1 MTQAATAAPATGI
14 KRRWPRVAIAVVL
27 VLLGALGICELMGW
41 PFLATPLAKLLSDKL
56 DRRVSF
62 SAPDNISVASD
73 GFSVRF
79 LGGISAHLPFLE
91 IAAPPWSQVPHLV
104 RARDVSLDL
113 RYIDLWRTREDQPL
127 RIERLQAV
135 ELDSELERLAD
146 GRASWKFKPQTV
158 PDPNPLRPLAIP
170 VFGRLQVNK
179 GTLHYRDVPLKIDVN
194 AQLSLVDGAT
204 ALTTSPVPQPT
215 AAGPVAANTAPVNA
229 LRLNATGRYRNL
241 PLKVELV
248 SSGLLPW
255 AAEGAA
261 AVAVPLTLDATIGT
275 AVLAFKGTAADALH
289 LGGFSGRFT
298 LKGPS
303 LAAVGDP
310 VGVTLPTT
318 PAFRSKGV
326 VVRRGKTWNVVID
339 EAIIGVSHLKGALTY
354 ETDRAVPLLA
364 GQLSGPRLLLADLG
378 PAVGVTPTS
387 AKTATGRVL
396 PDRPF
401 DLPSLRVMDANV
413 LLDFDELDL
422 GSDLLEPLRPMH
434 AHLELADGVLTL
446 RDLAARTATG
456 EFKGDLRLDGRNS
469 VAVWNANLRWKDLQ
483 LERWIHQKRTG
494 NAPPFISGRLS
505 GSTALQGQGRSTAQ
519 ILGTLKGKFNTELR
533 DGAMSHLVIEAA
545 GIDIAQALGLL
556 IKGDKALPVTCGVAD
571 LTAKDGIFRPHVM
584 VIDTPD
590 STFWIDGT
598 LSLATEAIDLRAVV
612 SPKDFS
618 PLALRTPLHVRGTLA
633 KPAVSIEKGPLA
645 RKLATAALLAL
656 ANPLAALLPL
666 LDRGDPDAAK
676 KDAIGCRELVQ
687 RGNARRAMAAGSK

>member
-1 MTQAATAAPATGI
+1 MTQAATATPVVRI
-14 KRRWPRVAIAVVL
+14 KRRWPVIIAVV
-27 VLLGALGICELMGW
+27 VLMLFAAVGICELAGW
-41 PFLATPLAKLLSDKL
+41 PFLAAPLANLLSDKL

-62 SAPDNISVASD
+62 SAPDNAAAGSE

-79 LGGISAHLPFLE
+79 LGGISAHTPFLE
-91 IAAPPWSQVPHLV
+91 IAAPAWSQTPHLL

-127 RIERLQAV
+127 RIERLQAA

-146 GRASWKFKPQTV
+146 GRATWKFKQQIA
-158 PDPNPLRPLAIP
+158 PDPNPPRPLTIP
-170 VFGRLQVNK
+170 VFGRLQVDK

-194 AQLSLVDGAT
+194 AQLSLIDGAT
-204 ALTTSPVPQPT
+204 AVSTAPAPPT
-215 AAGPVAANTAPVNA
+215 KPTGAAAATATPVNA
-229 LRLNATGRYRNL
+229 LRLNAAGRYHNL
-241 PLKVELV
+241 PLKVELA

-255 AAEGAA
+255 AADGALS
-261 AVAVPLTLDATIGT
+261 VAVPLTLDATIGT

-289 LGGFSGRFT
+289 LNGFSGRFT

-310 VGVTLPTT
+310 IGVTLPTT
-318 PAFRSKGV
+318 PAFHSRGV
-326 VVRRGKTWNVVID
+326 VVRQGKTWNVVID
-339 EAIIGVSHLKGALTY
+339 EAIIGASHLKGALTY

-364 GQLSGPRLLLADLG
+364 GKLGGPRLLLADLG

-401 DLPSLRVMDANV
+401 DLPSLRVMDANI
-413 LLDFDELDL
+413 LLDFDVLDL
-422 GSDLLEPLRPMH
+422 GSELLEPLRPMH
-434 AHLELADGVLTL
+434 AHLELAGGVLTL
-446 RDLAARTATG
+446 SDLAARTGGG
-456 EFKGDLRLDGRNS
+456 EFRGSLRLDGRKS
-469 VAVWNANLRWKDLQ
+469 VAVWNADLRWKDLQ
-483 LERWIHQKRTG
+483 LERWIHQTRSG
-494 NAPPFISGRLS
+494 NAPPFISGRLH
-505 GSTALQGQGRSTAQ
+505 GTTALQGQGRSTAQ
-519 ILGTLKGKFNTELR
+519 ILGTLKGKFSTELR

-545 GIDIAQALGLL
+545 GIDIAQGLGLL

-571 LTAKDGIFRPHVM
+571 LAAKDGVFRPRVM

-633 KPAVSIEKGPLA
+633 KPDVSIEKGPLA

-666 LDRGDPDAAK
+666 IDVGDTDAAK

-687 RGNARRAMAAGSK
+687 RGNAQRKAAARSK

>member
-1 MTQAATAAPATGI
+1 MLAA
-14 KRRWPRVAIAVVL
+14 V
-27 VLLGALGICELMGW
+27 GICELAGW
-41 PFLATPLAKLLSDKL
+41 PFLAAPLAKLLSDKL

-62 SAPDNISVASD
+62 FAPDNTAAGSE
-73 GFSVRF
+73 GFRVRF
-79 LGGISAHLPFLE
+79 LGGVSVHTPFLE
-91 IAAPPWSQVPHLV
+91 IAAPSWSQTPHLV

-113 RYIDLWRTREDQPL
+113 QYIDLWRTREDHPL
-127 RIERLQAV
+127 RIERLQAA

-146 GRASWKFKPQTV
+146 GRASWKFKPQTE
-158 PDPNPLRPLAIP
+158 PDPNPPRPLTIP
-170 VFGRLQVNK
+170 EFGILQVDK
-179 GTLHYRDVPLKIDVN
+179 GTLHYRDVPLSIDVN
-194 AQLSLVDGAT
+194 AQISLVDGTIAISTAPAPQTKAT
-204 ALTTSPVPQPT
+204 APAETN
-215 AAGPVAANTAPVNA
+215 AAPGKV
-229 LRLNATGRYRNL
+229 LRLSGAGRYRNL

-255 AAEGAA
+255 AADGAA
-261 AVAVPLTLDATIGT
+261 AVAVPLTLNATIGT
-275 AVLAFKGTAADALH
+275 AVLAFNGTAADALH

-318 PAFRSKGV
+318 PAFHSKGV
-326 VVRRGKTWNVVID
+326 VVRRGKTWNVVIN

-387 AKTATGRVL
+387 AKTASGRVL

-446 RDLAARTATG
+446 SDLAARTGAG
-456 EFKGDLRLDGRNS
+456 EFKGDLRLDGRKS

-483 LERWIHQKRTG
+483 LERWIHQKRAG
-494 NAPPFISGRLS
+494 NAPPFISGRLN
-505 GSTALQGQGRSTAQ
+505 GTTALQGQGRSTAQ
-519 ILGTLKGKFNTELR
+519 ILGTLKGKFSTELR

-545 GIDIAQALGLL
+545 GIDIAQGLGLL

-571 LTAKDGIFRPHVM
+571 LAANDGVFRPRVM

-633 KPAVSIEKGPLA
+633 KPTVSIEKGPLVK
-645 RKLATAALLAL
+645 KLATAALLAL

-666 LDRGDPDAAK
+666 IDRGDLDAAK

-687 RGNARRAMAAGSK
+687 RSNAGRAVAVRPK

>member
-1 MTQAATAAPATGI
+1 MQAATAIPVVRA
-14 KRRWPRVAIAVVL
+14 KRRWPRVIAAVAL
-27 VLLGALGICELMGW
+27 VLFGAVGICELAGW
-41 PFLATPLAKLLSDKL
+41 PFLAAPLAKLLSDKL

-62 SAPDNISVASD
+62 SGPDTSAAASE
-73 GFSVRF
+73 GFRVRF
-79 LGGISAHLPFLE
+79 LGGFSAHLPFLE
-91 IAAPPWSQVPHLV
+91 ISAPPWSQTPHLV

-127 RIERLQAV
+127 RIERLQAA

-146 GRASWKFKPQTV
+146 GRASWKFKPQTE
-158 PDPNPLRPLAIP
+158 PDPNPPRPLTIP
-170 VFGRLQVNK
+170 VFGTLQVDK

-194 AQLSLVDGAT
+194 AQLSLVDGVT
-204 ALTTSPVPQPT
+204 AISTAPAPQT
-215 AAGPVAANTAPVNA
+215 KAAGPATANAAPGNG
-229 LRLNATGRYRNL
+229 LRMSAVGRYRNL

-275 AVLAFKGTAADALH
+275 AVFAFKGTAADALH

-310 VGVTLPTT
+310 IGVTLPTT
-318 PAFRSKGV
+318 PAFHSKGV
-326 VVRRGKTWNVVID
+326 VVRQGKTWNVVID

-364 GQLSGPRLLLADLG
+364 GRLGGRRLLLADLG
-378 PAVGVTPTS
+378 PAVGVTPRS

-422 GSDLLEPLRPMH
+422 GSDLVEPLRPMH
-434 AHLELADGVLTL
+434 AHLELADGILTL
-446 RDLAARTATG
+446 SDLAARTGAG

-483 LERWIHQKRTG
+483 LERWIQQKRTG
-494 NAPPFISGRLS
+494 NAPPFISGRLN
-505 GSTALQGQGRSTAQ
+505 GTTALQGQGRSTAQ
-519 ILGTLKGKFNTELR
+519 ILGTLKGKFSTELR

-545 GIDIAQALGLL
+545 GIDIAQSLGLL

-571 LTAKDGIFRPHVM
+571 LTAKDGVFRPHVM

-598 LSLATEAIDLRAVV
+598 LSLASEAIDLRAVV

-633 KPAVSIEKGPLA
+633 KPDVSIEKGPLA

-666 LDRGDPDAAK
+666 LDRGEPDAAK
-676 KDAIGCRELVQ
+676 NDAIGCRELVQ
-687 RGNARRAMAAGSK
+687 RGIARRAAAAVSK